1 MLRRGRRGTWKQHR
15 RMAVL
20 SPDVCSSPFLGG
32 SSDNNKPV
40 ENHDGRVQIAVLCRA
55 HHHPKGRV
63 ILLLNM
69 GGDNN

>member
-1 MLRRGRRGTWKQHR
+1 MLRQGRRGTWKHR

-32 SSDNNKPV
+32 SSDNKPV
-40 ENHDGRVQIAVLCRA
+40 ENHDGRVQIVTLAVLCRA

-63 ILLLNM
+63 IIIKY
-69 GGDNN
+69 GW